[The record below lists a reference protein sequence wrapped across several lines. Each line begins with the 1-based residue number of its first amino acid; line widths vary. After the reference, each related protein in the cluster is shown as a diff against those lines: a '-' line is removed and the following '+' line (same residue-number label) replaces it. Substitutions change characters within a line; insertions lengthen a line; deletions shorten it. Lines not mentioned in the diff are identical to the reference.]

1 MGIIKW
7 IKNLL
12 KKSDN
17 IDTISIGNNV
27 LLMDAGASKWKAEL
41 NGLRGKGKSSIIEI
55 TKEEVGT
62 RGNVFEVNGKY
73 FSVGDRNVNCSME
86 ILKHK
91 KENIE
96 YIILYSLA
104 KLHDKVNDLKEENGI
119 YNIDMFLLLPFNQLT
134 YFKEWE
140 SKFNGKVFF
149 VTPNMG
155 IERKYKITLREV
167 LPEGG
172 MSRFYISEKLL
183 KGKEDVIMSDWGH
196 SSIDNVAFWTG
207 DQEMGKGVPCNRAIR
222 DLLVQ
227 HNFHIKRKS
236 PDILGALYGSG
247 KYKVPKEN
255 QTSIK
260 EENRKFIESVMEEM
274 ELSILGEANEYDT
287 SIVFVGGGANM
298 LHSDLVEFFQGNS
311 RYREY
316 NIVFLDE
323 EESVFSNIMGMGKY
337 VEKYFLNKKCP
348 VREISPTPTI
358 VEEEKAN
365 SIEKVKSH
373 KEIKKEES
381 PSIKK
386 GVGKYEEVIEEI
398 GKGGNKGELI
408 KKERKRELVEYLK
421 GIGKTGKEIS
431 LIFQVDPKTIRNWC
445 K

>member
-1 MGIIKW
+1 MKILKW
-7 IKNLL
+7 LKNLL
-12 KKSDN
+12 KKSNN
-17 IDTISIGNNV
+17 IDTAKIGKNI

-41 NGLRGKGKSSIIEI
+41 NGVREKGKSSIIEI

-73 FSVGDRNVNCSME
+73 YSVGDRNVNCSME

-91 KENIE
+91 KDNIE

-104 KLHDKVNDLKEENGI
+104 KLHDKVNDLQKENGI
-119 YNIDMFLLLPFNQLT
+119 YYIDMFLLLPFNQLT
-134 YFKEWE
+134 YFNEWE
-140 SKFNGKVFF
+140 RKFKGKIFS

-155 IERKYKITLREV
+155 KERKYKITLRKV

-172 MSRFYISEKLL
+172 MSRFYINEKLL
-183 KGKEDVIMSDWGH
+183 KGKEDVIISDWGH

-207 DQEMGKGVPCNRAIR
+207 DQEMGKGIPCNRAIR

-247 KYKVPKEN
+247 KYKVPKEYVAA
-255 QTSIK
+255 IK
-260 EENRKFIESVMEEM
+260 EENRKFIESVIEEM

-298 LHSDLVEFFQGNS
+298 LHNDLIEFFQGNP
-311 RYREY
+311 RYKEY
-316 NIVFLDE
+316 NLIFLDE

-337 VEKYFLNKKCP
+337 VEKYFLNKETPQK
-348 VREISPTPTI
+348 EIES
-358 VEEEKAN
+358 
-365 SIEKVKSH
+365 SIEYNEGIPIEEN
-373 KEIKKEES
+373 EIKSITEEILIEKNEG
-381 PSIKK
+381 PITE
-386 GVGKYEEVIEEI
+386 KYEEIIEEI
-398 GKGGNKGELI
+398 GNGGEKGKNIKPER
-408 KKERKRELVEYLK
+408 KKEIVEYLK
-421 GIGKTGKEIS
+421 KIGKTGKEIS

-445 K
+445 KQ